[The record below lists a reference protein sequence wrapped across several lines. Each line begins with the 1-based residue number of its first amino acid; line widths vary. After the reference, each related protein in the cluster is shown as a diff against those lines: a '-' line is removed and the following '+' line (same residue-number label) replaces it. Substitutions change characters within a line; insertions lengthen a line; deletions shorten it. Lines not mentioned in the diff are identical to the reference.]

1 MAIKKNKTP
10 ESEIGTTESSLFDYE
25 PAECFDKVKTR
36 GRPKLVLNAVG
47 LRVIEA
53 LGAVMATEEEVAAA
67 LNVSIEALHSKDN
80 EAAFTECYKK
90 GRENGKLSLRH
101 SQFQLAKVNATM
113 AIFLG
118 KQYLG
123 QKDNPEE
130 TDTNEKVNVQI
141 LFGDTSKREGE

>member
-1 MAIKKNKTP
+1 MASEKKNNTAP
-10 ESEIGTTESSLFDYE
+10 TEPFEYE

-36 GRPKLVLNAVG
+36 GRPKLILNAVG
-47 LRVIEA
+47 QRVVEA
-53 LGAVMATEEEVAAA
+53 LGAVMATEEEIAAA
-67 LNVSIEALHSKDN
+67 LNVSVEALHSKDN
-80 EAAFTECYKK
+80 EVAFTECYKK
-90 GRENGKLSLRH
+90 GRENGRLSLRH

-130 TDTNEKVNVQI
+130 TDTKEKVNVQI
-141 LFGDTSKREGE
+141 LFGDTSKAAE